1 MSFPVSNVAVSSDTF
16 SVWVERTNTLCDL
29 MTREVVTANSLST
42 GAVTTGNAF
51 VNGIFSAQTFAVN
64 ASLRGGNV
72 NTSANLAIISNANFT
87 GASVNIASNVAIYD
101 SNVYVNTASLSIVG
115 GLASVTSNVLINNTN
130 TSINAVAVYVSGGT
144 LNLTSNVSA
153 TQANITL
160 NTTSITHVGSILS
173 TSANITVTGTLHT
186 IGGNV
191 AFDTS
196 TFFVDATNNRVG
208 VGNTAP
214 DAVLAVTGTANVSGA
229 SRFANTLTIVG
240 AVTGSNTLAVT
251 GNATFSNTL
260 AVTGNAT
267 FSNTL
272 AVTGN
277 ATFSNS
283 VSIAN
288 TVTINTDHVIEVY
301 SNTDLGSNTTSPQL
315 VYSFNPLSY
324 STVKIL
330 AQVRNAS
337 GANSQG
343 NEMILTHNG
352 TDSSVTVYGTVSVPS
367 GANLGIFSTSINSTA
382 VSLNFT
388 QSAVN
393 SKIKIVAH
401 LLK

>member
-267 FSNTL
+267 FSN
-272 AVTGN
+272 
-277 ATFSNS
+277 S